1 LSKLESQSDSEPKS
15 EEQTLESHTLDH
27 ALLNIKHIP
36 EDYLNVLTQ
45 TTSKNYLIKITLV
58 FSEDYKLETIILF
71 DTSVDLNCIKE
82 GVVPKWFLQNT
93 SERLSAANNYKLHIL
108 GKTQAFIFN
117 NGFYI
122 KNFFVVTNDINHTI
136 ILGTLFID
144 MVTPYKTKHDCIT
157 SKINGVRLVFP
168 FLKK

>member
-1 LSKLESQSDSEPKS
+1 MSKLESQSDSEPKS

-27 ALLNIKHIP
+27 ALLNIKHVP

-82 GVVPKWFLQNT
+82 GVV
-93 SERLSAANNYKLHIL
+93 
-108 GKTQAFIFN
+108 
-117 NGFYI
+117 
-122 KNFFVVTNDINHTI
+122 
-136 ILGTLFID
+136 
-144 MVTPYKTKHDCIT
+144 
-157 SKINGVRLVFP
+157 SK
-168 FLKK
+168 